1 MRHKRYV
8 KITERSS
15 NASGTI
21 DREAIRKEVRLAINN
36 QACSVHCP
44 KSIRGRRGRPGQR
57 GPPGHPG
64 KHGPPGPE
72 GLMGPKG
79 NQGLQGIQGPPGP
92 MGPPGAKGEPGKSIS
107 APSIVTPRKST
118 VVNETGTASFQC
130 EVEGNPQPKVTWLKD
145 NSSLPVNKRII
156 PSDAGLLINDVTSN
170 DGGMYTC
177 VAKNILGRMKSLAEL
192 SVQAGLIHVEIELH
206 AHRQM
211 LPVLNQP
218 NEEKLTLENA
228 AYDERTNERN
238 ILHPNSY
245 KEPKIRHKRYVK
257 ITERSSNASGT
268 IDREAIRK
276 EVRLAMNNQACSIH
290 CPKSIR
296 GRRGR
301 PGQRGPPGHPADVL
315 SVSPSSE
322 RHQTSGD
329 IPGQPTPKITWRK
342 AVGRMSKER
351 SKVLTGRLE
360 ITNVTKSDSGDYM
373 CSAKNIINE
382 DSAHTQVIVLEQ
394 LKFTL
399 LPTLNKGSAKPS
411 ENVLLSCKAHGARVV
426 VWQRTGQGLPSGHV
440 V

>member
-1 MRHKRYV
+1 MEKSKTKPASNSLMFSSLFLSVVCLAGLIHVEIELHAHRQMLQVMNQPNEEKLALKNAAYVERTNERNMLHPNSYKEPKIMRHKRYV

-192 SVQAGLIHVEIELH
+192 SVQGLIHVEIELH

-301 PGQRGPPGHPADVL
+301 PGQRGPPGHP
-315 SVSPSSE
+315 
-322 RHQTSGD
+322 
-329 IPGQPTPKITWRK
+329 
-342 AVGRMSKER
+342 
-351 SKVLTGRLE
+351 
-360 ITNVTKSDSGDYM
+360 
-373 CSAKNIINE
+373 
-382 DSAHTQVIVLEQ
+382 
-394 LKFTL
+394 
-399 LPTLNKGSAKPS
+399 
-411 ENVLLSCKAHGARVV
+411 
-426 VWQRTGQGLPSGHV
+426 
-440 V
+440 